1 MKGSVVD
8 GGAVAH
14 AEGAEATTV
23 VATVAQAT
31 AADSTAAEM
40 TAAGRQRRRRRRRK
54 RWRRR
59 HNGREGSD
67 GDGGRGEGGRGE
79 GGGNDG
85 GGEGG
90 GLLRVAG
97 LAAAAILVATLEAV
111 NEAEATVAAVQ
122 GRRGE
127 GADGVKVATAV
138 EGDMGGEDG
147 ERSTARPEQGTGQRN
162 QEERLAGVS
171 WKSSPAYG
179 PAAFRQY
186 HP

>member
-8 GGAVAH
+8 GGAVAQ
-14 AEGAEATTV
+14 AEGAEATTVV

-79 GGGNDG
+79 GGGNEG

-127 GADGVKVATAV
+127 GVDGVKVATAV

-171 WKSSPAYG
+171 
-179 PAAFRQY
+179 
-186 HP
+186 